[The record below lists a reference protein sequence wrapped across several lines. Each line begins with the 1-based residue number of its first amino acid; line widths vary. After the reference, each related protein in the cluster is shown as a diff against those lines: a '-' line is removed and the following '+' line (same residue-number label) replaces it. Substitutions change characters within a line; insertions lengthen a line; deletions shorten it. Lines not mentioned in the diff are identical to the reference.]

1 MVCAKNSKYFLKIH
15 TDKRGAARAAEKK
28 KCIFL
33 FQKMQKSE
41 TKTGRVFIKMT
52 RTEARAAIKNRA
64 DLVTEQLTKSKGTN
78 QFVCPICGS
87 GSGRKHTGALHY
99 YPEAGRFVC
108 FACSDDKQ
116 GFGGKGQD
124 VLGALRLLWS
134 CTEKEVF
141 ERAGFIIDREQRST
155 QEHAQRTQEA
165 GETMSKDNTPQKAEA
180 AKTTAQELTEAADFT
195 EYYKECALRLQ
206 HSKDAI
212 SYLQAR
218 GISTETAAAY
228 WIGYDPEADPAQS
241 GFKSPRLITPTSK
254 GHYVARSIDPATP
267 AQYQKMNNKGGTPA
281 IFNIKAVYNPDNRV
295 IFVTEGFFDALSI
308 IEAGETAIAL
318 NSTSNAGRLI
328 DQLQEKRTAATFILC
343 LDNDGAGQK
352 ATKTVKDGLQ
362 RLNISFVTADICG
375 KYKDPNEHLQA
386 SREGFTKAIE
396 EAKRRTIRPDNITDY
411 IDNIM
416 SGEILQFKE
425 AKDRKTGFA
434 NLDEQSR
441 GLYAGL
447 YVVAAISSLGKT
459 TFCHQIADQLAAA
472 GEDVLFFSLEQSRLE
487 LVSKSLA
494 RRTAQEEITTAVNSL
509 SIRRGYLPH
518 QVLKAAADYKAAIGD
533 RMSIIE
539 GNFACNISF
548 IGDYIRQYVQNTG
561 KKPVVFVDYLQ
572 ILQPEQD
579 KNGRTQST
587 KETVDTTVTEL
598 KRISREQ
605 GLTVFVISSVNR
617 ANYLT
622 PIDFESLKE
631 SGGIE
636 YTGDVIW
643 GLQLQCMNDAIF
655 DEKNKIKEKRQ
666 RVKEAKAAT
675 PRQIELVCLKNRYG
689 VSSYSAY
696 FNYYPEFDLFT
707 EGKQAEP
714 EGRPAPTIKKRLPKR
729 HKNYEE
735 IEIDEDVTE
744 IRGLL

>member
-1 MVCAKNSKYFLKIH
+1 
-15 TDKRGAARAAEKK
+15 
-28 KCIFL
+28 
-33 FQKMQKSE
+33 
-41 TKTGRVFIKMT
+41 MT
-52 RTEARAAIKNRA
+52 RTQAREAIKERA
-64 DLVTEQLTKSKGTN
+64 DLVIEQLTKSKGAN

-99 YPEAGRFVC
+99 YPDAGRFVC
-108 FACSDDKQ
+108 FACSDDKE

-134 CTEKEVF
+134 CKETEVF
-141 ERAGFIIDREQRST
+141 EKAGLIIDKKQKDT
-155 QEHAQRTQEA
+155 QEHPQRTQEGLKA
-165 GETMSKDNTPQKAEA
+165 MGKDNTPQKAEA
-180 AKTTAQELTEAADFT
+180 AKTAAQEPQEQKADFT

-206 HSKDAI
+206 QSKDAI

-218 GISTETAAAY
+218 GISTTTAAAY
-228 WIGYDPEADPAQS
+228 WIGFDPEADPAQS
-241 GFKSPRLITPTSK
+241 GFKSPRLITPTSE

-281 IFNIKAVYNPDNRV
+281 IFNIKRALEKPV

-318 NSTSNAGRLI
+318 NSTSNANKLI
-328 DQLQEKRTAATFILC
+328 EQLNKKRTAATFILC

-352 ATKTVKDGLQ
+352 ATEILKEGLQ
-362 RLNISFVTADICG
+362 RLNISYVTADICG
-375 KYKDPNEHLQA
+375 QYKDPNEHLQA
-386 SREGFTKAIE
+386 NREGFIKAIE

-425 AKDRKTGFA
+425 AKDRRTGFA
-434 NLDEQSR
+434 SLDEQSK

-459 TFCHQIADQLAAA
+459 TLCHQIADQLAEA

-518 QVLKAAADYKAAIGD
+518 QVLKAAADYKKAIGD
-533 RMSIIE
+533 RLSIIE

-548 IGDYIRQYVQNTG
+548 IGDYIRRYIQQTG
-561 KKPVVFVDYLQ
+561 KKPVVFIDYLQ

-579 KNGRTQST
+579 RNGRNQST
-587 KETVDTTVTEL
+587 KEIIDTTVTEL
-598 KRISREQ
+598 KRLSREQ
-605 GLTVFVISSVNR
+605 GLTIFAISSVNR
-617 ANYLT
+617 ANYLA

-636 YTGDVIW
+636 YTADVIW
-643 GLQLQCMNDAIF
+643 GLQLQCMNDKKF
-655 DEKNKIKEKRQ
+655 DDKNAKIKAKRDE
-666 RVKEAKAAT
+666 VKKAKAAT
-675 PRQIELVCLKNRYG
+675 PRKIELVCLKNRYG
-689 VSSYSAY
+689 IASFKAY
-696 FNYYPEFDLFT
+696 FDYYPEFDLFK
-707 EGKQAEP
+707 EG
-714 EGRPAPTIKKRLPKR
+714 ICS
-729 HKNYEE
+729 YEE
-735 IEIDEDVTE
+735 EQEEPPKANRKLTKSSRRRQDFAEIGIDDD
-744 IRGLL
+744 ID

>member
-1 MVCAKNSKYFLKIH
+1 
-15 TDKRGAARAAEKK
+15 
-28 KCIFL
+28 
-33 FQKMQKSE
+33 
-41 TKTGRVFIKMT
+41 MT
-52 RTEARAAIKNRA
+52 RTQAREAIKERA
-64 DLVTEQLTKSKGTN
+64 DLVTEQLTKSKGAN

-87 GSGRKHTGALHY
+87 GSGKKHTGALHY
-99 YPEAGRFVC
+99 YPDAGRFVC
-108 FACSDDKQ
+108 FACSDDKE

-134 CTEKEVF
+134 CKETEVF
-141 ERAGFIIDREQRST
+141 EKAGFIIDKKQKDT
-155 QEHAQRTQEA
+155 QEHAQRTQKA

-180 AKTTAQELTEAADFT
+180 AKKATQEPQEPKADFT

-206 HSKDAI
+206 QSKDAI

-218 GISTETAAAY
+218 GISTTTAAAY
-228 WIGYDPEADPAQS
+228 WIGFDPEADPAQS

-281 IFNIKAVYNPDNRV
+281 IFNIKAVYNPENRV

-318 NSTSNAGRLI
+318 NSTSNANRLI
-328 DQLQEKRTAATFILC
+328 EQLQDRRTAATFILC

-352 ATKTVKDGLQ
+352 ATQTVKDGLQ

-375 KYKDPNEHLQA
+375 QYKDPNEHLQA
-386 SREGFTKAIE
+386 NREGFIKAIE

-425 AKDRKTGFA
+425 AKDRRTGFA
-434 NLDEQSR
+434 SLDEQSR

-459 TFCHQIADQLAAA
+459 TLCHQIADQLAAA

-533 RMSIIE
+533 RLSIIE

-548 IGDYIRQYVQNTG
+548 IGDYIRQYIQNTG
-561 KKPVVFVDYLQ
+561 KKPVVFIDYLQ

-579 KNGRTQST
+579 KSGRTQST
-587 KETVDTTVTEL
+587 KETVDTTITEL
-598 KRISREQ
+598 KRLSREQ
-605 GLTVFVISSVNR
+605 GLTVFAISSVNR
-617 ANYLT
+617 ANYLA

-636 YTGDVIW
+636 YTADVIW
-643 GLQLQCMNDAIF
+643 GLQLQCMNDAVF
-655 DEKNKIKEKRQ
+655 DKKDKIKEKRKA
-666 RVKEAKAAT
+666 VKDAKAAT
-675 PRQIELVCLKNRYG
+675 PRKIELVCLKNRYG
-689 VSSYSAY
+689 IANFKAY
-696 FNYYPEFDLFT
+696 FDYYPEFDLFK
-707 EGKQAEP
+707 EG
-714 EGRPAPTIKKRLPKR
+714 ICD
-729 HKNYEE
+729 YEE
-735 IEIDEDVTE
+735 EQEEPKAAAPKHTKSSRRRQDFAEIGIDDDITE
-744 IRGLL
+744 ITRL

>member
-1 MVCAKNSKYFLKIH
+1 
-15 TDKRGAARAAEKK
+15 
-28 KCIFL
+28 
-33 FQKMQKSE
+33 
-41 TKTGRVFIKMT
+41 MT

-64 DLVTEQLTKSKGTN
+64 DLVTEQLTKSKGAN
-78 QFVCPICGS
+78 QFVCPICNS
-87 GSGRKHTGALHY
+87 GSGKNHTGALTY
-99 YPEAGRFVC
+99 YPDAGRFVC
-108 FACSDDKQ
+108 FACTDDKK

-124 VLGALRLLWS
+124 VLGALRLIWG

-141 ERAGFIIDREQRST
+141 ERAGLIIDREQKDT
-155 QEHAQRTQEA
+155 QEHPQRTQTAAAAA
-165 GETMSKDNTPQKAEA
+165 GNVITPPKPEA
-180 AKTTAQELTEAADFT
+180 AKTAAQELQEQDFT

-267 AQYQKMNNKGGTPA
+267 AQYQKMNNKGGRPA
-281 IFNIKAVYNPDNRV
+281 IFNIKAVYNPDSRV

-318 NSTSNAGRLI
+318 NSTSNANRLI
-328 DQLQEKRTAATFILC
+328 EQLQEKRTAATFILC

-352 ATKTVKDGLQ
+352 GTQIIKDGLQ
-362 RLNISFVTADICG
+362 RLNISYVTADICG
-375 KYKDPNEHLQA
+375 QYKDPNEHLQA
-386 SREGFTKAIE
+386 NKEGFTKAIA
-396 EAKRRTIRPDNITDY
+396 EAKRRTIRPDNTTDY

-425 AKDRKTGFA
+425 AKDRRTGFA
-434 NLDEQSR
+434 SLDEQSR

-459 TFCHQIADQLAAA
+459 TLCHQIADQLAAA

-494 RRTAQEEITTAVNSL
+494 RRTAQEDITTAVNSL

-518 QVLKAAADYKAAIGD
+518 QVLKAAAAYKEAIGD

-548 IGDYIRQYVQNTG
+548 IGDYIRQYIQRTG

-598 KRISREQ
+598 KRLSREQ

-636 YTGDVIW
+636 YTADVIW
-643 GLQLQCMNDAIF
+643 GLQLQVMNDPIF
-655 DEKNKIKEKRQ
+655 DKKENIRGKRQ
-666 RVKEAKAAT
+666 KVKEAKAAT
-675 PRQIELVCLKNRYG
+675 PRKIELVCLKNRYG
-689 VSSYSAY
+689 IANFKAY
-696 FNYYPEFDLFT
+696 FDYYPEFDLFT
-707 EGKQAEP
+707 EGLCDYEEP
-714 EGRPAPTIKKRLPKR
+714 EEPKKAGRKLTKSSSRRRQDFA
-729 HKNYEE
+729 E
-735 IEIDEDVTE
+735 IGIDDDITE
-744 IRGLL
+744 IIRP